1 MYFPF
6 LRGRQFELLALRE
19 LLENDLIG
27 DNIIPIIE
35 PVRLSSSLLKT
46 VELFNKKNH
55 QLVFVQNPSVGAY
68 PVSMEGEKQDEDPL
82 YGKLKIE
89 LDKGNVIKAYIFQD
103 NNEIVV
109 SDMKGRIAIIDSVD
123 DISSYLEAC
132 KNEKPLYTIIP
143 DRRSIKRNV
152 KGDKIILE
160 DSFIKQKRNVDY
172 KNNTDEFFSDWHREY
187 IEEGYRGFSDYSIVG
202 SEYSESGF
210 APKAVA
216 IHIVYLSSEDDLR
229 VHHFVSETNTDS
241 KDTAGKFGEAVAKI
255 KHWCTEHK
263 IQETKGLKAF
273 YDYCDKGRFPG
284 LGVVKK
290 CSIMHHLE
298 LMSKRLGETK

>member
-35 PVRLSSSLLKT
+35 PVRLSSSLLKI

-68 PVSMEGEKQDEDPL
+68 PVSMEGEQPNPL
-82 YGKLKIE
+82 YENLEIA
-89 LDKGNVIKAYIFQD
+89 LDKDNVIKAYIFQD

-109 SDMKGRIAIIDSVD
+109 NDMQNSIAIIDSVD

-132 KNEKPLYTIIP
+132 KKEKPLYTLIP

-152 KGDKIILE
+152 KGEKIILE

-187 IEEGYRGFSDYSIVG
+187 IEEGYSGFSDYSIVG

-229 VHHFVSETNTDS
+229 VHHFVSENNTDS

-263 IQETKGLKAF
+263 IPETRGLKAF
-273 YDYCDKGRFPG
+273 YDYCDTGRFPG

-298 LMSKRLGETK
+298 VMSKRLGETK

>member
-55 QLVFVQNPSVGAY
+55 KLVFVQNPSVGAY
-68 PVSMEGEKQDEDPL
+68 PVSMEGEKPNPL
-82 YGKLKIE
+82 YENLEIA
-89 LDKGNVIKAYIFQD
+89 LDKDNVIKAYIFQD

-109 SDMKGRIAIIDSVD
+109 NDMQNSIAIIDSVD

-132 KNEKPLYTIIP
+132 KKEKPLYTLIP

-152 KGDKIILE
+152 KGEKIILE

-187 IEEGYRGFSDYSIVG
+187 IEEGYKGFSDYSIVG

-216 IHIVYLSSEDDLR
+216 IHIVYLSSDDDLR
-229 VHHFVSETNTDS
+229 VHHFVSENNTDS

-263 IQETKGLKAF
+263 IQETRGLKAF
-273 YDYCDKGRFPG
+273 YDYCDTGRYPG

-298 LMSKRLGETK
+298 LMSKRLGEIK

>member
-27 DNIIPIIE
+27 DNVVPIIE
-35 PVRLSSSLLKT
+35 PVKLSSSLLKT

-55 QLVFVQNPSVGAY
+55 KLVFVQNPSVGAY
-68 PVSMEGEKQDEDPL
+68 PVSMDGEKQDENPL
-82 YGKLKIE
+82 YGNLKIE
-89 LDKGNVIKAYIFQD
+89 LDKGNVIKAYIFKD

-109 SDMKGRIAIIDSVD
+109 NDMQNSIAIIDSVD

-132 KNEKPLYTIIP
+132 KKEKPLYTLIP

-152 KGDKIILE
+152 KGEKIILE

-187 IEEGYRGFSDYSIVG
+187 IQEGYKGFSDYSIVG

-229 VHHFVSETNTDS
+229 VHHFVSENNTDS

-263 IQETKGLKAF
+263 IQETRGLKAF
-273 YDYCDKGRFPG
+273 YDYCDTGRYPG

>member
-6 LRGRQFELLALRE
+6 LRGRQFELIALRE
-19 LLENDLIG
+19 LLENDLLG
-27 DNIIPIIE
+27 NNIIPIIE
-35 PVRLSSSLLKT
+35 PVKLSSSLLKT

-55 QLVFVQNPSVGAY
+55 KLVFVQNPSVGAY
-68 PVSMEGEKQDEDPL
+68 PVSMEGEKPNPL
-82 YGKLKIE
+82 YENLEIA
-89 LDKGNVIKAYIFQD
+89 LDKDNVIKAYIFQD

-109 SDMKGRIAIIDSVD
+109 NDMKDSIAIIDSVD

-132 KNEKPLYTIIP
+132 ENEKPLYTIIP

-241 KDTAGKFGEAVAKI
+241 KDTAGKFGEAVSEL
-255 KHWCTEHK
+255 KHWCIENK

-298 LMSKRLGETK
+298 LMSKRLGEIK

>member
-1 MYFPF
+1 MYCPF

-27 DNIIPIIE
+27 DNILPIIE
-35 PVRLSSSLLKT
+35 PVKLSSSLLKT
-46 VELFNKKNH
+46 VELFNEKNH
-55 QLVFVQNPSVGAY
+55 KLVFVQNPSVGAY
-68 PVSMEGEKQDEDPL
+68 PVSMDGEKADKNPL

-89 LDKGNVIKAYIFQD
+89 LDKGNVIKAYLFQE

-109 SDMKGRIAIIDSVD
+109 NDMKNSIAIIDSVD
-123 DISSYLEAC
+123 DISNYLEAY
-132 KNEKPLYTIIP
+132 KNENPVYTIIP
-143 DRRSIKRNV
+143 DRRSIKRSV
-152 KGDKIILE
+152 KGEKIILE

-172 KNNTDEFFSDWHREY
+172 QNNIDEFFSDWHREY
-187 IEEGYRGFSDYSIVG
+187 GKEDYKGFSDYSIVG

-229 VHHFVSETNTDS
+229 VHHFVSENNIDN
-241 KDTAGKFGEAVAKI
+241 KDTPGKFGEAVAKI
-255 KHWCTEHK
+255 KPWCTEHK
-263 IQETKGLKAF
+263 VQETRGLKAF
-273 YDYCDKGRFPG
+273 YDYCDTGRYPG

-298 LMSKRLGETK
+298 LMSKHLGETK

>member
-35 PVRLSSSLLKT
+35 PVRLSSSLLKI

-68 PVSMEGEKQDEDPL
+68 PVSMEGEQPNPL
-82 YGKLKIE
+82 YENLEIA
-89 LDKGNVIKAYIFQD
+89 LDKDNVIKAYIFQD

-109 SDMKGRIAIIDSVD
+109 NDMQNSIAIIDSVD

-152 KGDKIILE
+152 KGEKIILE

-187 IEEGYRGFSDYSIVG
+187 IEEGYSGFSDYSIVG

-241 KDTAGKFGEAVAKI
+241 KDTAGKFGEAVSEL
-255 KHWCTEHK
+255 KHWCIENK

>member
-6 LRGRQFELLALRE
+6 LRGRQFELIALRE
-19 LLENDLIG
+19 LLENDLLG
-27 DNIIPIIE
+27 NNIIPIIE
-35 PVRLSSSLLKT
+35 PVKLSSSLLKT

-55 QLVFVQNPSVGAY
+55 KLVFVQNPSVGAY
-68 PVSMEGEKQDEDPL
+68 PVSMDGEKQDENPL

-109 SDMKGRIAIIDSVD
+109 HDMKDSIAIIDSVD

-132 KNEKPLYTIIP
+132 ENEKPLYTIIP

-187 IEEGYRGFSDYSIVG
+187 IEEGYSGFSDYSIVG

-210 APKAVA
+210 AQ
-216 IHIVYLSSEDDLR
+216 Y
-229 VHHFVSETNTDS
+229 
-241 KDTAGKFGEAVAKI
+241 
-255 KHWCTEHK
+255 
-263 IQETKGLKAF
+263 
-273 YDYCDKGRFPG
+273 
-284 LGVVKK
+284 
-290 CSIMHHLE
+290 
-298 LMSKRLGETK
+298 

>member
-68 PVSMEGEKQDEDPL
+68 PVSMEGEKPNPL
-82 YGKLKIE
+82 YENLEIA
-89 LDKGNVIKAYIFQD
+89 LDKDNVIKAYIFQD

-109 SDMKGRIAIIDSVD
+109 NDMQNSIAIIDSVD

-132 KNEKPLYTIIP
+132 KKEKPLYTLIP

-152 KGDKIILE
+152 KGEKIILE

-187 IEEGYRGFSDYSIVG
+187 REEGYSGFSDYSIVG

-229 VHHFVSETNTDS
+229 VHHFVSENNTDS

-263 IQETKGLKAF
+263 IQETRGLKAF
-273 YDYCDKGRFPG
+273 YDYCDTGRFPG

>member
-68 PVSMEGEKQDEDPL
+68 PVSMEGEKPNPLYENLEIALDED
-82 YGKLKIE
+82 
-89 LDKGNVIKAYIFQD
+89 NVIKAYIFQD

-109 SDMKGRIAIIDSVD
+109 NDMQNSIAIIDSVD

-132 KNEKPLYTIIP
+132 KKEKPLYTLIP

-152 KGDKIILE
+152 KGEKIILE

-187 IEEGYRGFSDYSIVG
+187 IEEGYKGFSDYSIVG

-229 VHHFVSETNTDS
+229 VHHFVSENNTDS

-263 IQETKGLKAF
+263 IQETRGLKAF
-273 YDYCDKGRFPG
+273 YDYCDTGRFPG

>member
-68 PVSMEGEKQDEDPL
+68 PVSMEGEKPNPL
-82 YGKLKIE
+82 YENLEIA
-89 LDKGNVIKAYIFQD
+89 LDKDNVIKAYIFQD

-109 SDMKGRIAIIDSVD
+109 NEIQNSIAIIDSVD

-187 IEEGYRGFSDYSIVG
+187 IEEGYSGFSDYSIVG

-210 APKAVA
+210 APIAVA
-216 IHIVYLSSEDDLR
+216 IHIVYLSSDDDLR
-229 VHHFVSETNTDS
+229 VHHFVSEHNINNRDI
-241 KDTAGKFGEAVAKI
+241 AGKFGEAVSEL
-255 KHWCTEHK
+255 KHWCIENK

-298 LMSKRLGETK
+298 LMSKRLGEIK

>member
-68 PVSMEGEKQDEDPL
+68 PVSMEGEKPNPLYENLEIALDED
-82 YGKLKIE
+82 
-89 LDKGNVIKAYIFQD
+89 NVIKAYIFQD

-109 SDMKGRIAIIDSVD
+109 NDMQNSIAIIDSVD

-132 KNEKPLYTIIP
+132 KKEKPLYTIIP

-152 KGDKIILE
+152 KGEKIILE

-187 IEEGYRGFSDYSIVG
+187 IEEGYKGFSDYSIVG

-229 VHHFVSETNTDS
+229 VHHFVSGNNTDS

-263 IQETKGLKAF
+263 IQETRGLKAF
-273 YDYCDKGRFPG
+273 YDYCDTGRYPG

>member
-68 PVSMEGEKQDEDPL
+68 PVSMEGEKPNQL
-82 YGKLKIE
+82 YENLEIA
-89 LDKGNVIKAYIFQD
+89 LDKDNVIKAYIFQD

-109 SDMKGRIAIIDSVD
+109 NDMQNSIAIIDSVD

-132 KNEKPLYTIIP
+132 KKEKPLYTLIP

-152 KGDKIILE
+152 KGEKIILE

-187 IEEGYRGFSDYSIVG
+187 REEGYSGFSDYSIVG

-216 IHIVYLSSEDDLR
+216 IHIVYLSHEDDLR
-229 VHHFVSETNTDS
+229 VHHFVSENNIDS

-255 KHWCTEHK
+255 KQWCTEHK
-263 IQETKGLKAF
+263 IQETRGLRAF
-273 YDYCDKGRFPG
+273 YDYCDTGRQVDI
-284 LGVVKK
+284 LV
-290 CSIMHHLE
+290 
-298 LMSKRLGETK
+298 

>member
-68 PVSMEGEKQDEDPL
+68 PVSMDGDKQDENPL

-89 LDKGNVIKAYIFQD
+89 LDKVNVIKAYIFQD

-109 SDMKGRIAIIDSVD
+109 NDMQNSIAIIDSVD

-132 KNEKPLYTIIP
+132 KKEKPLYTLIP

-152 KGDKIILE
+152 KGEKIILE

-172 KNNTDEFFSDWHREY
+172 KNNTDEFFSDWHKEY
-187 IEEGYRGFSDYSIVG
+187 IEEGYKGFSDYSIVG

-229 VHHFVSETNTDS
+229 VHHFVSENNTDS

-255 KHWCTEHK
+255 KHWCTVHK
-263 IQETKGLKAF
+263 IQETRGLKAF
-273 YDYCDKGRFPG
+273 YDYCDTGRYPG

>member
-19 LLENDLIG
+19 LLEKDLIG

-35 PVRLSSSLLKT
+35 PVKLSSSLLKT

-55 QLVFVQNPSVGAY
+55 KLVFVQNPSVGAY
-68 PVSMEGEKQDEDPL
+68 PVSMEGEKPNPL
-82 YGKLKIE
+82 YENLEIA
-89 LDKGNVIKAYIFQD
+89 LDKDNVIKAYIFQD

-109 SDMKGRIAIIDSVD
+109 NDMKDSIAIIDSVD

-152 KGDKIILE
+152 KGEKIILE

-241 KDTAGKFGEAVAKI
+241 KDTAGKFGEAVSEL
-255 KHWCTEHK
+255 KHWCIENK

-298 LMSKRLGETK
+298 LMSKRLGEIK